1 MNEELLQ
8 LTRRSLAQNIAR
20 TEIADAIA
28 DREAEIGMTQTGRI
42 RPDAGAAPPPPR
54 SP

>member
-1 MNEELLQ
+1 MNEELRQ
-8 LTRRSLAQNIAR
+8 LTHHSLAHNIAR

-28 DREAEIGMTQTGRI
+28 DGEAEIGITQTSKI
-42 RPDAGAAPPPPR
+42 LPDAGAAPPPPR

>member
-1 MNEELLQ
+1 LRE
-8 LTRRSLAQNIAR
+8 IAR

-28 DREAEIGMTQTGRI
+28 DGEAEIGMTQTGKI
-42 RPDAGAAPPPPR
+42 LLDAGATPPPPR